1 MGGMFMKKKL
11 VSTICASALILTG
24 GLTLSACGKDKAEAK
39 VMNVSLN
46 PEVEFVLDKDNKV
59 LSVNALNEEGNIII
73 SSGEFV
79 NKDANEAVQLFIS
92 ISKDNGYLVSGSV
105 STEKNKLEVQ
115 ISGESTKEID
125 KLYESVKSSV
135 ETKLQ
140 ELNITGTIEK
150 LDNLTREYL
159 EKVVAEVS
167 PYLEKAQI
175 EAMKYEELVKEIKNS
190 RIETKEYYSQALKE
204 MYYQA
209 KADALRLAQLE
220 KIKEQ
225 ANLDQKIILEGVER
239 GYQTAITNLEAMR
252 EEVFLSKTSSY
263 QTALK
268 NFNDAK
274 AKYLNYRN
282 QIAESENVTEEMK
295 TELNRLDGVV
305 STFETAL
312 RGAYTNAMNAMDYV
326 KNALTEAYQLVV
338 TEVSKIGASMDI
350 VSDNLTTAITD
361 FTTKFESDYA
371 TYKENAN
378 KIVAD
383 FKTGIASQEQNK

>member
-24 GLTLSACGKDKAEAK
+24 GLTLSACGKDEAEAK

-59 LSVNALNEEGNIII
+59 LSVNALNDEGNIII

-150 LDNLTREYL
+150 LKNLPREYL
-159 EKVVAEVS
+159 EEVVAEVS

-225 ANLDQKIILEGVER
+225 ASLAQKIILEGVES
-239 GYQTAITNLEAMR
+239 GYQTAITNLEAKR
-252 EEVFLSKTSSY
+252 KELFLDDGSPY
-263 QTALK
+263 QDALK
-268 NFNDAK
+268 AFNDAK
-274 AKYLNYRN
+274 AEYLNYRN

-295 TELNRLDGVV
+295 TELNRLDGEVARV
-305 STFETAL
+305 EGLLTT
-312 RGAYTNAMNAMDYV
+312 AYTNAMTAMDYV
-326 KNALTEAYQLVV
+326 KNALTEAYRLVV
-338 TEVSKIGASMDI
+338 DAVSEMGASMDI

-371 TYKENAN
+371 SYKETAN
-378 KIVAD
+378 KIITD
-383 FKTGIASQEQNK
+383 FKTGINSQE

>member
-11 VSTICASALILTG
+11 VSTLCASALILTG
-24 GLTLSACGKDKAEAK
+24 GLTLSACGKDEAEAK

-59 LSVNALNEEGNIII
+59 LSVNALNDEGNLII

-92 ISKDNGYLVSGSV
+92 ISKENGYLVSGSV
-105 STEKNKLEVQ
+105 STDKNKLEVQ

-125 KLYESVKSSV
+125 KLYESVKASV

-159 EKVVAEVS
+159 EGVMAEVA

-175 EAMKYEELVKEIKNS
+175 EAMKYDELINEIKKS
-190 RIETKEYYSQALKE
+190 RIETKEYYSQELKE

-209 KADALRLAQLE
+209 KADALKLAQLE

-225 ANLDQKIILEGVER
+225 ANLIQKGILEGLEPA
-239 GYQTAITNLEAMR
+239 YQKAITNLEATRR
-252 EEVFLSKTSSY
+252 EWFLAETSLY
-263 QTALK
+263 QMALK
-268 NFNDAK
+268 NFNTAK
-274 AKYLNYRN
+274 AEYLKYRKE
-282 QIAESENVTEEMK
+282 IAESENVTDEMK
-295 TELNRLDGVV
+295 AELERLDGVV
-305 STFETAL
+305 DGFETAL
-312 RGAYTNAMNAMDYV
+312 RGAYRNAMNAMDLV
-326 KNALTEAYQLVV
+326 KNTLTEAYQAVV
-338 TEVSKIGASMDI
+338 TAVSEMGASMDI

-371 TYKENAN
+371 TYKDNAN
-378 KIVAD
+378 KIIAD
-383 FKTGIASQEQNK
+383 FKAGINPQE